1 MPGSTQEN
9 PSWNAAEAGQLIEKL
24 PGIQAC
30 RVLPEDGI
38 PTEIHILADDTRS
51 PKQIARDVQSALM
64 ARYGLYV
71 DHRVISI
78 AQIPSAFAVEKNAPA
93 APSRLICE
101 RLSLSMN
108 KREFEATVQLSLGEQ
123 LYQGTDEGRMAER
136 QQVIGRAAVTAIN
149 QFLKDQTTV
158 RLNAT
163 GETMLDGRRVI
174 LASVAWE
181 GHGDAEQLV
190 GAAFDKEDADITVV
204 YAVLDAINRR
214 IRF

>member
-64 ARYGLYV
+64 ARFGLYV

-78 AQIPSAFAVEKNAPA
+78 AQIPSAFAVEKN